1 MYLKQSI
8 IWFDALSYVPQES
21 NICSIQRVR
30 MVTALCSAGEV
41 RYGSKYIDAY
51 VEILILLQYCYGD
64 VLGTVYVTIHSQR
77 PKNPSRP
84 SQYSFLYKQRPSITA
99 DEGTPIRTQVAC

>member
-8 IWFDALSYVPQES
+8 IWFDALSYAPQES
-21 NICSIQRVR
+21 NVRSIQRVR

-41 RYGSKYIDAY
+41 RYGSKYINAYAY

-64 VLGTVYVTIHSQR
+64 VLGTVYVTIHNQR
-77 PKNPSRP
+77 PKNPS
-84 SQYSFLYKQRPSITA
+84 SCSKEITLSL
-99 DEGTPIRTQVAC
+99 IHI